1 MLEEIR
7 ATVSNCDNFK
17 SPGPDEINFGFNK
30 DIWDSLKVDML
41 NFFG

>member
-7 ATVSNCDNFK
+7 AAVSNYDNFK
-17 SPGPDEINFGFNK
+17 SPRPDVINFGFNK
-30 DIWDSLKVDML
+30 DFWDSLKGDLL